1 MRIAPL
7 AIAIALTLPAATLTG
22 CKGGGL
28 SGLLAQ
34 PDAMSLLS
42 PLVKSAAND
51 YVSGITNLASM
62 FKGVNGWQDAL
73 KLVDKIEPAIKQ
85 ASTAYDTLAST
96 SGADRANL
104 LKAFG
109 PQINAANADFLG
121 QSNRIKSD
129 SLMGKALGSAI
140 DRVKLFN

>member
-1 MRIAPL
+1 MRTATL
-7 AIAIALTLPAATLTG
+7 ALVLGLTLPAATLTG

-51 YVSGITNLASM
+51 YVAGLSDLTSM

-73 KLVDKIEPAIKQ
+73 KLVDKIEPAIRQ
-85 ASTAYDTLAST
+85 VSGAYDTLAT
-96 SGADRANL
+96 TTGEDRANL

-109 PQINAANADFLG
+109 PRISAANADFLG
-121 QSNRIKSD
+121 QGNRIKSD
-129 SLMGKALGSAI
+129 SLMGKALGTAI